1 MFRDEAPAVGAK
13 NELTLL
19 GSRLDKRYRK
29 VRKEMR
35 RNVGK
40 FQFKVN
46 FIISVRFS
54 VCWQWV
60 KWNKG
65 VLWSNCITRFVVVV
79 GKIGTALFCTATPSG
94 LVVVVDVPD
103 EPNEMM
109 SVLTVLL
116 CPHRTPFARDALQ
129 QPCCSWYILSRYAT
143 RPVLLLPRRHPVLN
157 HNGQHHDIPYHY
169 LAPLAIHKRT
179 KNITLF

>member
-1 MFRDEAPAVGAK
+1 VRTPTLTAPKLSTDDIIAIRSALKSENLSKTLSFSSKCKMFRDEAPAVGAK

-60 KWNKG
+60 K
-65 VLWSNCITRFVVVV
+65 
-79 GKIGTALFCTATPSG
+79 
-94 LVVVVDVPD
+94 
-103 EPNEMM
+103 
-109 SVLTVLL
+109 
-116 CPHRTPFARDALQ
+116 
-129 QPCCSWYILSRYAT
+129 
-143 RPVLLLPRRHPVLN
+143 
-157 HNGQHHDIPYHY
+157 
-169 LAPLAIHKRT
+169 
-179 KNITLF
+179 